1 MKIQLTSEVGKLRGV
16 LTHTP
21 GPEVSLVSPE
31 TKDQLLFDDI
41 IFEEDARIEHLEMLD
56 IIKTA
61 LPDVSVLEI
70 QDLFTQT
77 FDSEEA
83 RTFFVNSLIE
93 NQKAK
98 NLAPVKK
105 ELLALSPGELTR
117 FAIHGRTK
125 AIPSVEL
132 LPTPNLLFT
141 RDLAAVVGNSV
152 VVSRA
157 AKQARLR
164 ESLLMDA
171 AVRFHPLYESVREN
185 AIFIQ
190 GEDSIEGG
198 DILVVSK
205 DLVLIGMSE
214 RTSFSG
220 LMHAAS
226 QMMDKG
232 VKQVLIID
240 IPKKRSSMHLDTIF
254 TFSNTNECVVYP
266 PAITERTD
274 NVVSL
279 RKNNGSIITELKPS
293 LKKALEESLGYEF
306 TFIKCGGDDL
316 TAQQREQWS
325 DGANTFALAPGVI
338 IGYERNVHTF
348 REMQKHGYS
357 IMTGKEFINTYK
369 DGSFNIDTCGKLVIT
384 FEGHELCRG
393 RGGARCMTQP
403 FSRLDL

>member
-1 MKIQLTSEVGKLRGV
+1 MSISITSEVGKLKGV
-16 LTHTP
+16 ITHTP

-31 TKDQLLFDDI
+31 TKDYLLFDDI
-41 IFEEDARIEHLEMLD
+41 IFEEDARNEHLEMLS

-61 LPDVSVLEI
+61 LPEVKQLEI
-70 QDLFTQT
+70 RDLFTETLQNT
-77 FDSEEA
+77 EA
-83 RTFFVNSLIE
+83 RTYFVDSMIRH
-93 NQKAK
+93 QGDK
-98 NLAPVKK
+98 NLAPVRSDLMNLSAE
-105 ELLALSPGELTR
+105 ELAG
-117 FAIHGRTK
+117 FAITGLSDK
-125 AIPSVEL
+125 LKSVSL
-132 LPTPNLLFT
+132 LPLPNMLFT
-141 RDLAAVVGNSV
+141 RDLAAVVNRTV

-157 AKQARLR
+157 AMPARMR
-164 ESLLMDA
+164 ESVIMDTI
-171 AVRFHPLYESVREN
+171 VTFHPMYAEAKKD
-185 AIFIQ
+185 AIFIT

-198 DILVVSK
+198 DVLVVSK

-220 LMHAAS
+220 LMRAAE
-226 QMMDKG
+226 QMMKKG
-232 VKQVLIID
+232 IKQVLIID

-254 TFSNTNECVVYP
+254 TFCNTNECVVYP

-279 RKNNGSIITELKPS
+279 TKNNGSIITTLKPS
-293 LKKALEESLGYEF
+293 LKMALEESLGEEI
-306 TFIKCGGDDL
+306 TFINCGGDDE
-316 TAQQREQWS
+316 TAQLREQWS

-348 REMQKHGYS
+348 REMEKNGYS
-357 IMTGKEFINTYK
+357 IITGKEFLNKYK

-403 FSRLDL
+403 FLRAGL

>member
-77 FDSEEA
+77 FDSEQA
-83 RTFFVNSLIE
+83 RVFFINSLIE
-93 NQKAK
+93 NQKDK
-98 NLAPVKK
+98 NLAPVRK
-105 ELLALSPGELTR
+105 ELLALNPGELTR
-117 FAIHGRTK
+117 FAIHGRTQ
-125 AIPSVEL
+125 AISSVEL

-171 AVRFHPLYESVREN
+171 AVRFHPMYEGVREN

-306 TFIKCGGDDL
+306 TFIKCGGEDL

-338 IGYERNVHTF
+338 VGYERNVHTF

>member
-1 MKIQLTSEVGKLRGV
+1 MKIQVTSEVGKLKGV

-41 IFEEDARIEHLEMLD
+41 IFEEDARVEHLEMLD

-61 LPDVSVLEI
+61 LPEVSVLEI

-77 FDSEEA
+77 FESEEA
-83 RTFFVNSLIE
+83 RLYFVESLIV
-93 NQKAK
+93 NQKEK
-98 NLAPVKK
+98 NLAPVRK
-105 ELLALSPGELTR
+105 ELQDLSPGELTR
-117 FAIHGRTK
+117 FAIHGRTD

-171 AVRFHPLYESVREN
+171 AVRFHPLYKDVSN
-185 AIFIQ
+185 DAIFIQ

-279 RKNNGSIITELKPS
+279 RKNNGSIVTELKPS
-293 LKKALEESLGYEF
+293 LKKALEESLGHEF

-357 IMTGKEFINTYK
+357 IMTGKEFIHTYK
-369 DGSFNIDTCGKLVIT
+369 DGSFDIDTCGKLVIT

-403 FSRLDL
+403 FSRFDI

>member
-77 FDSEEA
+77 FDSEQA
-83 RTFFVNSLIE
+83 RVFFINSLIE
-93 NQKAK
+93 NQKDK
-98 NLAPVKK
+98 NLAPVRK
-105 ELLALSPGELTR
+105 ELLALNPGELTR
-117 FAIHGRTK
+117 FSIHGRTQ
-125 AIPSVEL
+125 AISSVEL

-171 AVRFHPLYESVREN
+171 AVRFHPMYEGVREN

-279 RKNNGSIITELKPS
+279 RKINGSIITELKPS

-306 TFIKCGGDDL
+306 TFIKCGGEDL